1 MKTQNTQNQPAAPVK
16 HTRGPWH
23 IGLKKSIYAD
33 RDGTQIAFCDIG
45 TNFDDENLAN
55 ARLIAAAPELLAAL
69 ESLLENCR
77 AKAALIATLESREKF
92 DDAGNEIIDQSPEMD
107 TARAAI
113 AKAKGL

>member
-1 MKTQNTQNQPAAPVK
+1 MKTQNTQNTAGAPAKPTPGA
-16 HTRGPWH
+16 WH
-23 IGLKKSIYAD
+23 IGLQKCIYAD

-69 ESLLENCR
+69 AWFADELPGIIRQCCPDGVPMELS
-77 AKAALIATLESREKF
+77 KAH
-92 DDAGNEIIDQSPEMD
+92 DA
-107 TARAAI
+107 ARAVI